1 MSFEIPLART
11 PLGQTP
17 TPLEPQPTLL
27 SALLGPGPWPTL
39 WCKRDDLTGVSVTG
53 NKVRK
58 LEFLVAQAKQ
68 QGADTLLT
76 CGGIQSN
83 HCRATAAVAA
93 QQGLGA
99 KLLLRHEGP
108 VPTATGNLLLDR
120 LLGAQVQFISRAD
133 YQRRDE
139 LLAQAEKTLQ
149 THGRRGYV
157 IPEGGSNG
165 LGCLGYVRCMDE
177 LRAQVPDPHAPLTI
191 VSAVG
196 SGGTLAGLI
205 VGALLRKLP
214 WRIVGFNVCDDRA
227 YFVRRISA
235 ILREADALLHHPSE
249 LATIA
254 RDAESLVEIRDGY
267 VGRGYALSQPEELR
281 MIAQVA
287 RRSGL
292 LLDPVY
298 TGKAMYGLLGELR
311 RDPAS
316 FGDRV
321 VFLHSGGVFGLLAA
335 SDELAQVV
343 SDA

>member
-1 MSFEIPLART
+1 MSFVIPLDRT

-17 TPLEPQPTLL
+17 TPLEPQPMLL
-27 SALLGPGPWPTL
+27 PSLLGPGPWPNL
-39 WCKRDDLTGVSVTG
+39 WCKRDDLTGVSLTG

-93 QQGLGA
+93 QQGLQSQ
-99 KLLLRHEGP
+99 LFLRHEGP
-108 VPTATGNLLLDR
+108 VPAPTGNLLIDR
-120 LLGAQVQFISRAD
+120 LLGAQVRFISRAD

-139 LLAQAEKTLQ
+139 LLAEAASQLAKQ
-149 THGRRGYV
+149 GRRGYV

-165 LGCLGYVRCMDE
+165 LGCLGYVRCIDE
-177 LRAQVPDPHAPLTI
+177 LRQQVPSPQEPLTI

-205 VGALLRKLP
+205 VGALLYQLP
-214 WRIVGFNVCDDRA
+214 WRIVGVNVCDDRA
-227 YFVRRISA
+227 YFVRRVAA
-235 ILREADALLHHPSE
+235 ILEQAAELLRHPPQ
-249 LATIA
+249 LAPIA
-254 RDAESLVEIRDGY
+254 RDAASLVEIFDGY
-267 VGRGYALSQPEELR
+267 VGRGYALSQPDELQ
-281 MIAQVA
+281 MTAQVA
-287 RRSGL
+287 RRTGL

-298 TGKAMYGLLGELR
+298 TGKAMYGLLSELR
-311 RDPAS
+311 KDGRAL
-316 FGDRV
+316 GERL

-335 SDELAQVV
+335 SEDLAQVLG
-343 SDA
+343 DA

>member
-1 MSFEIPLART
+1 MSFVIPLDRT

-17 TPLEPQPTLL
+17 TPLEPQPMLL
-27 SALLGPGPWPTL
+27 PSLLGPGAWPNL
-39 WCKRDDLTGVSVTG
+39 WCKRDDLTGVSLTG

-93 QQGLGA
+93 QQGLQSQ
-99 KLLLRHEGP
+99 LFLRHEGP
-108 VPTATGNLLLDR
+108 VPAPTGNLLIDR
-120 LLGAQVQFISRAD
+120 LLGAQVRFISRAD

-139 LLAQAEKTLQ
+139 LLAEAASQLAKQ
-149 THGRRGYV
+149 GRRGYV

-165 LGCLGYVRCMDE
+165 LGCFGYVRCIDE
-177 LRAQVPDPHAPLTI
+177 LRQQVPSPQEPLTI

-205 VGALLRKLP
+205 VGALLYQLP
-214 WRIVGFNVCDDRA
+214 WRIVGVNVCDDRA
-227 YFVRRISA
+227 YFVRRVAA
-235 ILREADALLHHPSE
+235 ILEQAAELLRHPPQ
-249 LATIA
+249 LAPIA
-254 RDAESLVEIRDGY
+254 RDAASLVEICDGY
-267 VGRGYALSQPEELR
+267 VGRGYALSQPDELQ
-281 MIAQVA
+281 MTAQVA
-287 RRSGL
+287 RRTGL

-298 TGKAMYGLLGELR
+298 TGKAMYGLLSELR
-311 RDPAS
+311 KDGRAL
-316 FGDRV
+316 GERL

-335 SDELAQVV
+335 SEDLAQVLG
-343 SDA
+343 DA